1 MTLLSFFATKEDS
14 RQYICLDIKKMFI
27 DSKQYIQPLK
37 HFVVFYLN
45 TYTYDKID
53 KFNGMRV
60 IYTCTL

>member
-1 MTLLSFFATKEDS
+1 
-14 RQYICLDIKKMFI
+14 MFI

-45 TYTYDKID
+45 TVYTYDNID

>member
-1 MTLLSFFATKEDS
+1 MF
-14 RQYICLDIKKMFI
+14 RYKKMFI

-60 IYTCTL
+60 IYTCTS